1 MDYRGSIP
9 RRGIPLIGGHTKSV
23 GIACVRIMNVFDI
36 KESIINTTETIAFLQ
51 HLLEQQK
58 KLLALQ
64 KELEAA
70 LMVASQFD
78 LLDPES
84 DRLQERVDDI
94 SNQVLDLIQYKAE
107 GTSLKARDLIPVL
120 ISNLNAQI
128 NTLVSIHCGT
138 QNV

>member
-1 MDYRGSIP
+1 
-9 RRGIPLIGGHTKSV
+9 
-23 GIACVRIMNVFDI
+23 MNVFDI

-70 LMVASQFD
+70 LTVAGQFD

-138 QNV
+138 PQPCTHCGADGDDVFIC

>member
-1 MDYRGSIP
+1 MHLFNAIEVINETR
-9 RRGIPLIGGHTKSV
+9 
-23 GIACVRIMNVFDI
+23 
-36 KESIINTTETIAFLQ
+36 ESIAFLQ
-51 HLLEQQK
+51 ELIAQQEK
-58 KLLALQ
+58 VLALQ
-64 KELEAA
+64 QELKAA
-70 LMVASQFD
+70 LEDAASYD
-78 LLDPES
+78 PLDPES

-138 QNV
+138 PQPCSECMADGDDVFIC

>member
-1 MDYRGSIP
+1 MHLFNAIEVINETR
-9 RRGIPLIGGHTKSV
+9 
-23 GIACVRIMNVFDI
+23 
-36 KESIINTTETIAFLQ
+36 ESIAFLQ

-70 LMVASQFD
+70 LTVAGQFD
-78 LLDPES
+78 LLDHES
-84 DRLQERVDDI
+84 ARIQEQI
-94 SNQVLDLIQYKAE
+94 DLISDKILDYVQYKAE

>member
-1 MDYRGSIP
+1 MHIFNA
-9 RRGIPLIGGHTKSV
+9 IET
-23 GIACVRIMNVFDI
+23 
-36 KESIINTTETIAFLQ
+36 IINTTETIEFLQ
-51 HLLEQQK
+51 ELLENQKRLLELQQ
-58 KLLALQ
+58 
-64 KELEAA
+64 ELEAA

-138 QNV
+138 PQPCSECMADGDDVFIC

>member
-1 MDYRGSIP
+1 M
-9 RRGIPLIGGHTKSV
+9 
-23 GIACVRIMNVFDI
+23 FDI
-36 KESIINTTETIAFLQ
+36 IENIRNTESSIAFLQ

-58 KLLALQ
+58 QLLTLQ
-64 KELEAA
+64 QELEAA

-138 QNV
+138 PQPCSECMADGDDVFIC